1 MLNFAS
7 IDPDPGKTLGYWEGL
22 GRRRPFHIC
31 KRWWGEFSVFEKW
44 IPFLFLFWNKPTK
57 QEVKVFMRIPNPGD
71 ESLSIT
77 TSPVVQP
84 CWLDHIWSTMDA
96 FGWSQ
101 QVTTRVIIMR
111 VMVRNSHWELI
122 IRVIKNHE
130 CWHDHLGTTP
140 DALGGSQQVI
150 MRVMVRVIMRMI
162 KMVDIYSII
171 SGALWM
177 PLSDL
182 NR

>member
-7 IDPDPGKTLGYWEGL
+7 LDSDPGKTLGYWGGL

-31 KRWWGEFSVFEKW
+31 KCWWGEFSVFEMW
-44 IPFLFLFWNKPTK
+44 ILFLSWNKPTK
-57 QEVKVFMRIPNPGD
+57 FWPGGKSFYMRIQNPGD

-77 TSPVVQP
+77 TSPVVRP
-84 CWLDHIWSTMDA
+84 CRLDHIRSTMDA

-101 QVTTRVIIMR
+101 QVITR
-111 VMVRNSHWELI
+111 
-122 IRVIKNHE
+122 
-130 CWHDHLGTTP
+130 
-140 DALGGSQQVI
+140 VI
-150 MRVMVRVIMRMI
+150 MRVMVRIDYKSDRNYGCWLDHLGNTLDALGRSQQVIMRMMVTVIMRVI
-162 KMVDIYSII
+162 KMMTLDSII

-177 PLSDL
+177 PLGYL